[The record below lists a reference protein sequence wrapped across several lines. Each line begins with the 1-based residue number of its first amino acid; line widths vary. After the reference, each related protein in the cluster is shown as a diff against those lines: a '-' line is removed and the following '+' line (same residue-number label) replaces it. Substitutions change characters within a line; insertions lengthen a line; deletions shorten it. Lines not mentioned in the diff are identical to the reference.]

1 MIESR
6 FPLEEV
12 FADLFFCLER
22 GGAGRASKPHPA
34 DNGNAPANGTIPIS
48 AWRNARPNPDR
59 YRAAVPPSPATGSVQ
74 TENRRMQALR
84 AAA

>member
-22 GGAGRASKPHPA
+22 RGGELRSHIRQ
-34 DNGNAPANGTIPIS
+34 NAPANGTIPIS
-48 AWRNARPNPDR
+48 AWRNARPDR

-84 AAA
+84 AAS